1 MRGAARRGVQR
12 SRSDGTR
19 RVSRYIAQG
28 SKVEDFEAAMRTFFG
43 NQHVLSVNA
52 ATSGLN
58 LALHLLLQ
66 RDGERRP

>member
-1 MRGAARRGVQR
+1 M
-12 SRSDGTR
+12 
-19 RVSRYIAQG
+19 SRYIAQG

-52 ATSGLN
+52 ATSGLH